1 MGLGLKTFTGK
12 TGRNGLRL
20 KAQNCLFDIEMGL
33 KGQPEDVMGPR
44 YYFEIYLNF
53 GKKIFCSH
61 AASLKQSVLCFPY
74 VLFYGYIEV

>member
-12 TGRNGLRL
+12 TGRNGLQL

-53 GKKIFCSH
+53 GKKSSVLMLLLSNKVFY
-61 AASLKQSVLCFPY
+61 ASLMCYFM
-74 VLFYGYIEV
+74 GI